1 VQAAGLWV
9 DPDDLEVSSEL
20 VSGLPVVNAV
30 LGRLGFDQ
38 ALVSHLPAP
47 DPRCELAPAAA
58 IGLLVRSL
66 ALGRQPLYGLGCWV
80 SGYDQTLLGLRP
92 EEVALVNDDRVGR
105 ALDALYLADRASLT
119 TALSLA
125 AVRAYRIALDEL
137 HNDSTSLCLYGAYRG
152 ATGAPRGG
160 VSPPRPARG
169 LSKDHRPDLK
179 QLVWILT
186 VSADGAVP
194 VTYRL
199 CDGNT
204 EDSTTHIQTW
214 ESCRALA
221 GRADFLYVADCKLA
235 TRDNMDHLACH
246 GGRFLSILPR
256 TRTEDAAG
264 RAWLAR
270 GPIPFVEVAR
280 RPGRRKADPDEVYW
294 AVPAPTCSEEGYRV
308 VWVRSSSKRAHD
320 SAVRAD
326 HIETATAALAELAA
340 SLGSPRC
347 RLRSRVAVEDAATAA
362 VAAAQAARWVR
373 VEVAEEVAAD
383 YRQERRGRPGPTTRY
398 RRVDHRRFSLSWST
412 DAAQVAT
419 DAASDGCFPLVTND
433 QHLTATE
440 LLAAY
445 KAQPHLERRHA
456 VLKGVLEAA
465 PIELK
470 SDYRI
475 DAFGFC
481 LYVALLVH
489 ALIEHELRRAMAA
502 AGISQLPLYHE
513 ERACRAP
520 TAARVLELLDPLAR
534 TVVLHRG
541 QVLTVVAPTLS
552 PLQTQILTL
561 LGTPLTAYGPAA
573 SRPS

>member
-1 VQAAGLWV
+1 L
-9 DPDDLEVSSEL
+9 
-20 VSGLPVVNAV
+20 
-30 LGRLGFDQ
+30 
-38 ALVSHLPAP
+38 
-47 DPRCELAPAAA
+47 
-58 IGLLVRSL
+58 
-66 ALGRQPLYGLGCWV
+66 
-80 SGYDQTLLGLRP
+80 
-92 EEVALVNDDRVGR
+92 
-105 ALDALYLADRASLT
+105 
-119 TALSLA
+119 ALSLA

-340 SLGSPRC
+340 SLGH
-347 RLRSRVAVEDAATAA
+347 RLR
-362 VAAAQAARWVR
+362 
-373 VEVAEEVAAD
+373 
-383 YRQERRGRPGPTTRY
+383 
-398 RRVDHRRFSLSWST
+398 
-412 DAAQVAT
+412 
-419 DAASDGCFPLVTND
+419 
-433 QHLTATE
+433 
-440 LLAAY
+440 LLAAMQRAGAALMSGPQLGRDVFARGMPEGLPRVDRPVY
-445 KAQPHLERRHA
+445 ELTLYELLSAYGEGHRRSHA
-456 VLKGVLEAA
+456 RVLT
-465 PIELK
+465 IELPTFH
-470 SDYRI
+470 SLDEALHHLARFVGHVPEWRDLLAFLPEELRGALYRRSALAATFAATLELTRAGRVELRQ
-475 DAFGFC
+475 DRAFGPI
-481 LYVALLVH
+481 Y
-489 ALIEHELRRAMAA
+489 LR
-502 AGISQLPLYHE
+502 S
-513 ERACRAP
+513 
-520 TAARVLELLDPLAR
+520 TAAR
-534 TVVLHRG
+534 RG
-541 QVLTVVAPTLS
+541 DA
-552 PLQTQILTL
+552 
-561 LGTPLTAYGPAA
+561 G
-573 SRPS
+573 